1 MSSYTIQVSTLI
13 EQATQYDEGLS
24 IKERIELGRQ
34 KLFSDIEYDIFDDAY
49 RRTFET
55 HFIRHFYTREIG
67 FETEGLF
74 KFKLETW
81 LQINMPYFNKLFESE
96 LLEYDPLSNIDIHSD
111 QDRTRE
117 SDGSNTQRS
126 TQDTTGSNTTESN
139 TVENSEAQSNASS
152 NTESDSTQNTIA
164 ETESNQDNLR
174 IHSDNPDSRLALTSS
189 SGVIEYAS
197 ELTENKTNDAGT
209 TDSSTT
215 SHTDSTTTSQDNT
228 SADATSNTITTGN
241 TTQGV
246 IGSVTG
252 ENTGNEQEQVKQLR
266 KGKDGTVTY
275 QQMVKELRQTF
286 IRIEQDIFDEMN
298 KELFM
303 LVY

>member
-1 MSSYTIQVSTLI
+1 MSSYTIQLKTLI

-24 IKERIELGRQ
+24 VKERIELGRQ

-74 KFKLETW
+74 KFKLETG

-303 LVY
+303 LLY